1 MNENIA
7 ELVLKVQNKDKSA
20 FEEIFEIYKTSALRT
35 AYLLTNNKTLSEDIT
50 QEAFVQCYLK
60 INELK
65 NPSQFRVWFFK
76 ILTRIAWKMNKKE
89 NFSIPVENIFDSLN
103 CSDGEN
109 LEDSF
114 IEKELSKE
122 MMSIINKLDEKH
134 RTTILLYYYK
144 DFSVSEIANIMGCF
158 EGTVKSRLYTA
169 RKHLKKSFESSY
181 KYAKEVI
188 EHEII

>member
-35 AYLLTNNKTLSEDIT
+35 AYLLTNNKALSEDIT

-65 NPSQFRVWFFK
+65 NPSQFKVWFFK
-76 ILTRIAWKMNKKE
+76 ILTRIAWRMNKKE

-169 RKHLKKSFESSY
+169 RKHLKKSFESRY

>member
-65 NPSQFRVWFFK
+65 NPSQFKVWFFK

-114 IEKELSKE
+114 IEK
-122 MMSIINKLDEKH
+122 
-134 RTTILLYYYK
+134 
-144 DFSVSEIANIMGCF
+144 
-158 EGTVKSRLYTA
+158 
-169 RKHLKKSFESSY
+169 
-181 KYAKEVI
+181 
-188 EHEII
+188 